1 MKTEKEDF
9 NEEEMEGRLWAYLDG
24 QSDEPSAIEDLLQEN
39 TAWKE
44 KYGELLEL
52 HTLMRQTELEQP
64 SLRFTKNV
72 MEEIA
77 KHRIAPAAKAYI
89 NKNIVWGIAVFFM
102 TVIVGF
108 LGYGFS
114 QIDWADGGAQN
125 SGLGTYLSGVD
136 YSKMFN
142 NNLVNGFMMLN
153 VVLGLFLLDR
163 FLNLKRKQFREG

>member
-1 MKTEKEDF
+1 MNTEKEDA
-9 NEEEMEGRLWAYLDG
+9 NKDDMEARLWTYLDG
-24 QSDEPSAIEDLLQEN
+24 QSDESPLIEDLLQEDRE
-39 TAWKE
+39 WKE
-44 KYGELLEL
+44 KYAELLEL

-77 KHRIAPAAKAYI
+77 KHQIAPATKAYI
-89 NKNIVWGIAVFFM
+89 NKNIVWGIALFFI
-102 TVIVGF
+102 TVIIGF

-114 QIDWADGGAQN
+114 QVNRADGGTQS
-125 SGLGTYLSGVD
+125 SGIGNYLSGVD

-163 FLNLKRKQFREG
+163 FLNLKRRQRTER